1 MNETEFEVTT
11 QKVSDGLEEF
21 EVTTQK
27 HVVNGAKIVVVGV
40 GGGGG
45 NMLKS
50 IAESEIGDK
59 VKMVA
64 LNTDAQA
71 LEGVQADTKVLI
83 GSDTTKGLGTGMDP
97 EKGKQAALESY
108 EEIKEA
114 LKC

>member
-1 MNETEFEVTT
+1 MEEIEFEVTAE
-11 QKVSDGLEEF
+11 SIIESEF
-21 EVTTQK
+21 DVTVEK
-27 HVVNGAKIVVVGV
+27 HRVNGAKIVVVGV

-50 IAESEIGDK
+50 IAESDIGDK
-59 VKMVA
+59 VKKVA

-71 LEGVQADTKVLI
+71 LETCEADIKVLI
-83 GSDTTKGLGTGMDP
+83 GPNTTKGLGTGMDP

-114 LKC
+114 LKV